1 MNMVAWKDMNFTYLR
16 KWTIIGMLIGLFSGA
31 MTILFYV
38 SIQMISSFLVG
49 TIVGYIAP
57 SYGISS
63 SLSST
68 YSLSVDRIWII
79 PLVLGG
85 VGLVIGLITTRL
97 APETKSDGI
106 DNIIE
111 TFHGNKVAV
120 RPRVAIIKPIVSS
133 LGLGA
138 GASGGPEGPM
148 GQIASA
154 FGSIIGKLFRLDDD
168 EIRIAIVA
176 GMGAGIGSIMRL
188 PFGGAL
194 FSIELLYGREFMIKS
209 LFPVLVA
216 SFTSYAISGIYLGWL
231 PILSMPESIAVK
243 ITVQSISGFAILAII
258 VGASSILYTRTIG
271 FVRTYFEKIRTPQF
285 LKPAFG
291 CALVGLFALGLP
303 EILGTGYGWL
313 QAAIFGNIELLPI
326 WIIIAVLLVKIFAT
340 AITVSSGTG
349 LSFFGPSLVIGGLL
363 GAAVISI
370 FHMYGLFLF
379 VDVSS
384 AALVS
389 MFAFFAA
396 GTKTPFSSIVMG
408 TEMTG
413 GYLLLVPLIISVLIS
428 YIVSGKNSSIFKNN
442 ISGFSI
448 RNKKINK
455 NSLLQQFKAGDAM
468 DANFYDIAKDADIK
482 EAIQIM
488 KDTNVTVLAVTN
500 NEDQLEGVIHYRNL
514 VDGFQ
519 ANDSM
524 LTVEHV
530 MTKNPPCL
538 LPSDTL
544 QKGLETMVQSG
555 LSELFVVS
563 PADSKLAIGIITLA
577 AISRVCD
584 DRRPVLLDIE
594 SLNETQFSG
603 TRNSSSNLPS
613 SDYKTKFTGNQ
624 IWSKLRDYWPIQ

>member
-1 MNMVAWKDMNFTYLR
+1 
-16 KWTIIGMLIGLFSGA
+16 
-31 MTILFYV
+31 
-38 SIQMISSFLVG
+38 
-49 TIVGYIAP
+49 
-57 SYGISS
+57 
-63 SLSST
+63 
-68 YSLSVDRIWII
+68 
-79 PLVLGG
+79 
-85 VGLVIGLITTRL
+85 
-97 APETKSDGI
+97 
-106 DNIIE
+106 
-111 TFHGNKVAV
+111 
-120 RPRVAIIKPIVSS
+120 
-133 LGLGA
+133 
-138 GASGGPEGPM
+138 
-148 GQIASA
+148 
-154 FGSIIGKLFRLDDD
+154 
-168 EIRIAIVA
+168 
-176 GMGAGIGSIMRL
+176 
-188 PFGGAL
+188 
-194 FSIELLYGREFMIKS
+194 
-209 LFPVLVA
+209 
-216 SFTSYAISGIYLGWL
+216 
-231 PILSMPESIAVK
+231 
-243 ITVQSISGFAILAII
+243 
-258 VGASSILYTRTIG
+258 
-271 FVRTYFEKIRTPQF
+271 
-285 LKPAFG
+285 
-291 CALVGLFALGLP
+291 
-303 EILGTGYGWL
+303 
-313 QAAIFGNIELLPI
+313 
-326 WIIIAVLLVKIFAT
+326 
-340 AITVSSGTG
+340 
-349 LSFFGPSLVIGGLL
+349 
-363 GAAVISI
+363 
-370 FHMYGLFLF
+370 
-379 VDVSS
+379 
-384 AALVS
+384 
-389 MFAFFAA
+389 
-396 GTKTPFSSIVMG
+396 MG

-500 NEDQLEGVIHYRNL
+500 IEDQLEGVIHYRNL
-514 VDGFQ
+514 VDRFQ
-519 ANDSM
+519 ANNSM

-563 PADSKLAIGIITLA
+563 PADSKLAIGIITLD

>member
-1 MNMVAWKDMNFTYLR
+1 
-16 KWTIIGMLIGLFSGA
+16 
-31 MTILFYV
+31 
-38 SIQMISSFLVG
+38 
-49 TIVGYIAP
+49 
-57 SYGISS
+57 
-63 SLSST
+63 
-68 YSLSVDRIWII
+68 
-79 PLVLGG
+79 
-85 VGLVIGLITTRL
+85 
-97 APETKSDGI
+97 
-106 DNIIE
+106 
-111 TFHGNKVAV
+111 
-120 RPRVAIIKPIVSS
+120 
-133 LGLGA
+133 
-138 GASGGPEGPM
+138 
-148 GQIASA
+148 
-154 FGSIIGKLFRLDDD
+154 
-168 EIRIAIVA
+168 
-176 GMGAGIGSIMRL
+176 
-188 PFGGAL
+188 
-194 FSIELLYGREFMIKS
+194 
-209 LFPVLVA
+209 
-216 SFTSYAISGIYLGWL
+216 
-231 PILSMPESIAVK
+231 MPESLAVK
-243 ITVQSISGFAILAII
+243 ITVQSISAFAILAII

-303 EILGTGYGWL
+303 EILGTGYNWL

-370 FHMYGLFLF
+370 FHMYGLFMF

-488 KDTNVTVLAVTN
+488 KDANVTVLAVTN
-500 NEDQLEGVIHYRNL
+500 IEDQLEGVIHYRNL

-519 ANDSM
+519 ANNSM
-524 LTVEHV
+524 MTVEHV
-530 MTKNPPCL
+530 MAKNPPCL

-563 PADSKLAIGIITLA
+563 PADSKLAIGIITLD

-584 DRRPVLLDIE
+584 DKRPVLLDIE
-594 SLNETQFSG
+594 SLNEPKFSN
-603 TRNSSSNLPS
+603 TRNSPSNLPP

-624 IWSKLRDYWPIQ
+624 IWSKIRGYWPIQ